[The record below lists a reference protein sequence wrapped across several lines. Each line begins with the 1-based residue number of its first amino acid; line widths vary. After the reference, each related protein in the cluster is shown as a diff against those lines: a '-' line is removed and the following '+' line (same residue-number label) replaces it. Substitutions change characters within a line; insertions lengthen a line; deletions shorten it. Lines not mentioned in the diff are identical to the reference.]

1 MEIKGTLYNIGATTS
16 REYQGKT
23 YKERTVVIQVDEQY
37 NGNTYS
43 QYLPIVAKRDGI
55 IGAIDSMAVGSTVT
69 AQINLRGV
77 KYSKDGQE
85 RFFSSIEAYRLDVES
100 AGVAVASAK
109 VNSYA
114 APAQAPMLDDSDPLP
129 F

>member
-37 NGNTYS
+37 NGTTYS
-43 QYLPIVAKRDGI
+43 QYLPVVAKRDGV
-55 IGAIDSMAVGSTVT
+55 IGAIDSMAIGSTVT

-77 KYSKDGQE
+77 KYNKDGQE
-85 RFFSSIEAYRLDVES
+85 RFFSSIEAYRLDAES

-114 APAQAPMLDDSDPLP
+114 SPAQAPMLDGSDSLP